1 MARLAAGQGF
11 ALDLA
16 LESGEARL
24 ADGFVADAFTILPD
38 ASSIAAGAGSQTITR
53 KVAGRTHA
61 TTLDYAAAGSGT
73 AAAVRFTGLTD
84 RDPGG
89 ALRYRIEGLDVAL
102 TGGTLDR
109 LGARVFQQ
117 IDGFVGADG
126 NDSVHL
132 GIPGGRSFD
141 GGGGTDRAVYGAD
154 PRRYALQD
162 GAYRA
167 EAPVVVALDG
177 SGRRYGVVSSRG
189 ADTLTDVE
197 LLTIDGRTAA
207 PAAFAFDAR
216 SYLAANRDLA
226 VAFGDDVV
234 AAAAHYAW
242 NGRNERRSLGGFD
255 ALGYLGANPDVLAA
269 VGVNADAALRHY
281 LAYGAREGRT
291 AGFDPYGYLASNL
304 DVLAAYGADPVA
316 ALTHYAR
323 FGLREGRTA
332 TGFDA
337 LGYIASYPDL
347 IAAFGTDGRAA
358 TRHYLSDGRREGRG
372 VTFDAAAY
380 LAANPD
386 VASATGGNAAAAE
399 AHYIGFGLREGRML
413 RPGPSPIAHPTVS
426 LGERLAVPVWAA
438 DLLLQGA
445 PQGVPQGMPVA
456 VTGTVGNDTL
466 SGSAAYDALG
476 NPITDA
482 VDGLAGID
490 SFVLTGAIASY
501 SLSIDSSGALMVGGP
516 DGTDTLIGIEL
527 LQATDGIYPVGSLVG
542 FSQPS
547 LTGLTVSVSASA
559 GNDYLVGGIQ
569 GDAIGGG
576 AGNDTIAGLGGSDTL
591 FGNAGNDVLLGGDG
605 VDQLEG
611 GAGNDL
617 MFGGP
622 GNDLMR
628 GDLIDV
634 VGNDTLLGED
644 GNDWLD
650 AGAGNDWLD
659 GGGGNDTLYG
669 GLGGDVLRGGD
680 GDDVLFGDVYSDRSH
695 EISVN
700 PNDTVTGYEDV
711 LLGGAGSDTLVGG
724 HGADLMDGGA
734 GADVFSIR
742 NLNESTLAAPDVIL
756 NFNGAVVA
764 AEALKGLA
772 SYATAGA
779 EGDRIDLSEIDAIAG
794 IAGNDAFTF
803 IGTAG
808 FTAAGQLRYQA
819 SGSATLIEGDVNGD
833 RTADFRIQV
842 DIANYSF
849 SAFDFVL

>member
-1 MARLAAGQGF
+1 MARLVAGQGF
-11 ALDLA
+11 ALDLD
-16 LESGEARL
+16 EARL
-24 ADGFVADAFTILPD
+24 ANGFVADAFTTVPD
-38 ASSIAAGAGSQTITR
+38 ASFIVAGAGSQTVTR
-53 KVAGRTHA
+53 TVAGRAHA
-61 TTLDYAAAGSGT
+61 ATLDYAAAGSG
-73 AAAVRFTGLTD
+73 AAASVRFTGLTD
-84 RDPGG
+84 RDAAGL
-89 ALRYRIEGLDVAL
+89 LRYRIEGLDVAL

-109 LGARVFQQ
+109 LGARIFQQ

-126 NDSVHL
+126 NDSVYL
-132 GIPGGRSFD
+132 GTPSGRSFD
-141 GGGGTDRAVYGAD
+141 GAAGTDRAIYTAD
-154 PRRYALQD
+154 PRRYAAQ
-162 GAYRA
+162 GGSYRA
-167 EAPVVVALDG
+167 ETPVVVALD
-177 SGRRYGVVSSRG
+177 SRRYAVVSSRNT
-189 ADTLTDVE
+189 DILTDVE
-197 LLTIDGRTAA
+197 LLTVDGRTAA

-226 VAFGDDVV
+226 AAFGDNAI

-242 NGRNERRSLGGFD
+242 NGRNEGRSLGGFD

-269 VGVNADAALRHY
+269 VGLDAGAAIRHY

-291 AGFDPYGYLASNL
+291 AGFDPYGYLASNP
-304 DVLAAYGADPVA
+304 DVLAAVGIDPA
-316 ALTHYAR
+316 AAVVHYAR
-323 FGLREGRTA
+323 FGRG
-332 TGFDA
+332 
-337 LGYIASYPDL
+337 
-347 IAAFGTDGRAA
+347 
-358 TRHYLSDGRREGRG
+358 EGRG

-380 LAANPD
+380 LAANTD
-386 VASATGGNAAAAE
+386 VAAATGGDATAAKLHYLSFGRSEGRPLRVMPSRSVTAAAE
-399 AHYIGFGLREGRML
+399 GLAMAQAA
-413 RPGPSPIAHPTVS
+413 PA
-426 LGERLAVPVWAA
+426 WAA
-438 DLLLQGA
+438 DQLIPQGA
-445 PQGVPQGMPVA
+445 PVV
-456 VTGTVGNDTL
+456 VTGTTGNDTL

-476 NPITDA
+476 NPISDA

-490 SFVLTGAIASY
+490 GFVLTGALASY
-501 SLSIDSSGALMVGGP
+501 SLSFDGSGALRISGP
-516 DGTDTLIGIEL
+516 DGTDTLTGIEL
-527 LQATDGIYPVGSLVG
+527 LQATDGVYPLGSLVS

-547 LTGLTVSVSASA
+547 LSGLTVSAAATA

-569 GDAIGGG
+569 NDAIGGG
-576 AGNDTIAGLGGSDTL
+576 GGNDTIAGLAGNDTL

-605 VDQLEG
+605 ADQLEG

-617 MFGGP
+617 MFGGA
-622 GNDLMR
+622 GDDLMR
-628 GDLIDV
+628 GDVIDV

-659 GGGGNDTLYG
+659 GGAGNDTLYG
-669 GLGGDVLRGGD
+669 GLGSDVLRGGS

-711 LLGGAGSDTLVGG
+711 LLGGNGNDTLIGG
-724 HGADLMDGGA
+724 YAADLLDGGA

-764 AEALKGLA
+764 AEALRGLA

-794 IAGNDAFTF
+794 TTANDAFTF
-803 IGTAG
+803 IGTAA
-808 FTAAGQLRYQA
+808 FSAAGQLRYQT
-819 SGSATLIEGDVNGD
+819 SGTVTLIEGDVNGD

-842 DIANYSF
+842 NIANYSF